1 MEPCPDLAEL
11 SEGQYL
17 EALVRKL
24 AAAEI
29 PFSAS
34 IELTERC
41 NLRCAHC
48 LLGDQSLLHRRR
60 SDELG
65 TAEWLGIL
73 DQIAALGTLR
83 LLITGGDPL
92 LRPDFAAVYRHA
104 RELGLVVT
112 VFTNGTLVTPEIV
125 ELFRDLP
132 PYAVEISLYGATAKT
147 HEAVTRVPG
156 SFQRMLDGIER
167 LRSAGVDLGLKTVLM
182 KGNRHELDGI
192 AELARSLGK
201 LKFRFDTEIQG
212 GFGGNRGPLALRLD
226 PEDAVRAELSCPE
239 TARAWAEFIR
249 RRKILKPAPAD
260 TLYRCG
266 AGKSGFSVDPYGRLH
281 PCLVVRH
288 IAHDLRGTTLTSGL
302 AAIRAQLAARTAP
315 LDFACRTCEDR
326 TVCSACP
333 AFALHEHGSED
344 RPAEFQCSMTR
355 FRRRLLGCEAAVKE
369 S

>member
-1 MEPCPDLAEL
+1 VEPCPDLAEL
-11 SEGQYL
+11 SEGQFL

-41 NLRCAHC
+41 NLRCVHC
-48 LLGDQSLLHRRR
+48 LLGDQSLLQRRR

-65 TAEWLGIL
+65 TADWLGIL

-92 LRPDFAAVYRHA
+92 LRPDFADVYRHA
-104 RELGLVVT
+104 KQLGLVVT
-112 VFTNGTLVTPEIV
+112 VFTNGTMVTPELV

-132 PYAVEISLYGATAKT
+132 PYAVEISLYGATAAT
-147 HEAVTRVPG
+147 HEAITGVPG
-156 SFQRMLDGIER
+156 SFQRCLDGIER
-167 LRSAGVDLGLKTVLM
+167 LRSAGVDLGLKTILM
-182 KGNRHELDGI
+182 KSNQHELDGI
-192 AELARSLGK
+192 AALARSLGK
-201 LKFRFDTEIQG
+201 LTFRFDTEIQG
-212 GFGGNRGPLALRLD
+212 GFGGDRRPLAVRLE
-226 PEDAVRAELSCPE
+226 PEEAVRAELSCLE
-239 TARAWAEFIR
+239 TAKAWTDFIR
-249 RRKILKPAPAD
+249 RRERLKPAPAD
-260 TLYRCG
+260 TLYSCG

-288 IAHDLRGTTLTSGL
+288 IAHDLRGATLAAGL
-302 AAIRAQLAARTAP
+302 AAIREQLAAHKTP
-315 LDFACRTCEDR
+315 LDFACSTCEDR

-333 AFALHEHGSED
+333 AFALQELGIED
-344 RPAEFQCSMTR
+344 RPAAFQCSMTR
-355 FRRRLLGCEAAVKE
+355 IRRRVFGCEAGAKE